1 MAPVTCFGYQ
11 RSFVL
16 IVATLIVPM
25 TGVAAYPQHPHRAS
39 QPASSDPAWAELQ
52 QSMQSMHE
60 TMSSLESAG
69 DADVDFIQLMLPHH
83 KLRSIWRRFRGKES
97 QALQA
102 PSSYCSSSSHS
113 PRDMTESTWVRKTCR
128 PTISVNHRFPW
139 LPPSLKFM
147 LSLSRSSWAKREAIA
162 NPIR

>member
-39 QPASSDPAWAELQ
+39 QPASSDPALAESQ

-69 DADVDFIQLMLPHH
+69 NDDVDFVQLMLPHH
-83 KLRSIWRRFRGKES
+83 QGAIDVAKVQMIGIPS
-97 QALQA
+97 A
-102 PSSYCSSSSHS
+102 PSAFLVLFIVE
-113 PRDMTESTWVRKTCR
+113 P
-128 PTISVNHRFPW
+128 FP
-139 LPPSLKFM
+139 
-147 LSLSRSSWAKREAIA
+147 A
-162 NPIR
+162 

>member
-60 TMSSLESAG
+60 TMSSLESASN
-69 DADVDFIQLMLPHH
+69 DRTAD
-83 KLRSIWRRFRGKES
+83 SIRWHWRRYKSGPDFVRPRQPGGAA
-97 QALQA
+97 QW
-102 PSSYCSSSSHS
+102 PVS
-113 PRDMTESTWVRKTCR
+113 PQN
-128 PTISVNHRFPW
+128 NHHV
-139 LPPSLKFM
+139 
-147 LSLSRSSWAKREAIA
+147 
-162 NPIR
+162 